1 MRFEI
6 GPGGMLVVLL
16 GLLGLSGAVFGLGL
30 IAGHELAGPE
40 AGAAPVAA
48 AYPVPAAPAGSEEP
62 SDSTASAP
70 ASVPARSD
78 AKNASSGT
86 VSPDEDTGAAT
97 AAVDTAVKAP
107 VYSSADKV
115 TKAPLVTRRK
125 PASAQVASK
134 GSHKSSASDEDE
146 DLAPGSAVAPPSS
159 SSSAPSETADTS
171 GGDETEDD
179 SAPPAPAQP
188 VHKRLA
194 SVNPSSSS
202 SSVTHPYSIQI
213 DAMMDQQGAQQ
224 MEQKLRAKG
233 FQPYMVPTQLGGK
246 TWYRLRVGHYATP
259 ADAQAA
265 EAKLHQEFNDT
276 PSSH

>member
-40 AGAAPVAA
+40 AGAPPVAA

-62 SDSTASAP
+62 SDSTAS
-70 ASVPARSD
+70 SVPAPSD
-78 AKNASSGT
+78 AKNTGS
-86 VSPDEDTGAAT
+86 DEGTGAASGPI
-97 AAVDTAVKAP
+97 DTAVKPPYPPA
-107 VYSSADKV
+107 AKV
-115 TKAPLVTRRK
+115 AKAPATKRK
-125 PASAQVASK
+125 SSSAQVASK

-188 VHKRLA
+188 IHKRLA
-194 SVNPSSSS
+194 SANPSSPASS
-202 SSVTHPYSIQI
+202 GGHPYSIQI
-213 DAMMDQQGAQQ
+213 DAIMDHEGAQQ

-246 TWYRLRVGHYATP
+246 TWYRLRVGHYSTP

-265 EAKLHQEFNDT
+265 EAKLHSEFNDT
-276 PSSH
+276 PSGH